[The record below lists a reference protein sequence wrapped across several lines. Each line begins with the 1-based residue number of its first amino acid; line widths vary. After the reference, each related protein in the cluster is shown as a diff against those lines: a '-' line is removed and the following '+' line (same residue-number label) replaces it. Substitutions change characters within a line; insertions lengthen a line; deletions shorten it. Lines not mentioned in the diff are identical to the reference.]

1 MRAVSR
7 HSKAIFLVSASFQIV
22 WFRVCV
28 GLLTSSGVVEVYVRV
43 EENIA
48 SKVIPN
54 PKRDLVTDIHRS
66 AVLVVV
72 LTVRIRTYP
81 VTKAKI
87 CARGLIHLSID
98 KYVVIDVEINEHQA
112 RLRERIRERLDGN
125 GGPAAKRRFV
135 VVAHI
140 LMHRAGTRPGIA
152 GWVTGAGKP
161 GL

>member
-98 KYVVIDVEINEHQA
+98 KYVVIDEEDPPPIGAINGCSSHNH
-112 RLRERIRERLDGN
+112 REVQSPFVQFLH
-125 GGPAAKRRFV
+125 AKRHLFGCTHQQR
-135 VVAHI
+135 
-140 LMHRAGTRPGIA
+140 
-152 GWVTGAGKP
+152 
-161 GL
+161 